1 VLGLQDQVRDLSREL
16 TQLRASARD
25 ATTLIRD
32 MKDALEE
39 LPKDEGNDLIRRAM
53 LWLDP
58 GRARTRESTR
68 FARRWKGSRREPC
81 CTRSLS

>member
-1 VLGLQDQVRDLSREL
+1 MTSGPGHSGRAHPRASHVGDKVRVLGLQDQVRDLSREL

-53 LWLDP
+53 LWLD
-58 GRARTRESTR
+58 S
-68 FARRWKGSRREPC
+68 GSDA
-81 CTRSLS
+81 

>member
-53 LWLDP
+53 LWLD
-58 GRARTRESTR
+58 S
-68 FARRWKGSRREPC
+68 GSDA
-81 CTRSLS
+81 